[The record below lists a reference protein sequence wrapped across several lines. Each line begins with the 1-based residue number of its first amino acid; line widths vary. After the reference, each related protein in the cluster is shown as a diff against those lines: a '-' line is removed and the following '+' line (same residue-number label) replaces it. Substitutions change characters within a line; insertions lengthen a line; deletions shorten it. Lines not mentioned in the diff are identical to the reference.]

1 MVKFSSMVVL
11 TKLPPHC
18 PAAPLNNDPSQ
29 IPSSRQTHNFA
40 HMANGCD
47 SFFSS
52 RHLSPSSPDLSWKA
66 VEVATEHS
74 RS

>member
-1 MVKFSSMVVL
+1 MVKFSSMVVV
-11 TKLPPHC
+11 TKLPPHY
-18 PAAPLNNDPSQ
+18 PVALYNDPSQ
-29 IPSSRQTHNFA
+29 MPSFRHTQNFA

-52 RHLSPSSPDLSWKA
+52 RPSSPDLSWKA